1 MNLEICL
8 AQERLNELTN
18 ENVGLAQ
25 LTVEK
30 DNGLK
35 EFQSEIDRLT
45 EELRVRDIH
54 SDVGYNLQFL
64 YVVADLIQLIS
75 AQAQALK
82 VDELIKEK
90 DNMSRA
96 LLIEIEERERIET
109 RLVTELETHKAV
121 SVTIDN

>member
-25 LTVEK
+25 QIAEK

-35 EFQSEIDRLT
+35 NLQSKIDRLT
-45 EELRVRDIH
+45 EELRVKDID

-64 YVVADLIQLIS
+64 YVAIDLIQVIS
-75 AQAQALK
+75 PQAQALK

-90 DNMSRA
+90 DNMSGA
-96 LLIEIEERERIET
+96 LLIEIEEQERMET
-109 RLVTELETHKAV
+109 RLATELETHKAV

>member
-75 AQAQALK
+75 AQAQL
-82 VDELIKEK
+82 
-90 DNMSRA
+90 SR
-96 LLIEIEERERIET
+96 LT
-109 RLVTELETHKAV
+109 
-121 SVTIDN
+121 S